1 MADADQ
7 IWFSHLNPFFM
18 AGWVGLLVTGLNML
32 PVSQLDGGHVSYAL
46 FGRHSRWVAY
56 GFMLVAVGYLILT
69 GTWDRWVVMI
79 LLILLIG
86 IHHPPTRDDTVKLG
100 WLRITLGLA
109 SLAIPLLCL
118 PPQVL
123 HIVD

>member
-1 MADADQ
+1 
-7 IWFSHLNPFFM
+7 
-18 AGWVGLLVTGLNML
+18 
-32 PVSQLDGGHVSYAL
+32 
-46 FGRHSRWVAY
+46 
-56 GFMLVAVGYLILT
+56 MLVAVGYLIVT

-86 IHHPPTRDDTVKLG
+86 IHHPPTRDDTAELG
-100 WLRITLGLA
+100 WLRITLGLV